1 MKKTDIALIIII
13 VSISAGLS
21 YWVANMTLGEANEK
35 PITVRTAE
43 EIQVGDTQVA
53 VDESVFSKDGINPT
67 VEINISGEDL
77 TSFIEAGDSGAP
89 AADGINAEE
98 NTIDTPVDGS

>member
-1 MKKTDIALIIII
+1 MKKTDIALIIVI

-21 YWVANMTLGEANEK
+21 YWIANMTLGQANDK

-43 EIQVGDTQVA
+43 EIQVGESQVA
-53 VDESVFSKDGINPT
+53 VDKEVFSKDGINPT
-67 VEINISGEDL
+67 VEVNISGEDL
-77 TSFIEAGDSGAP
+77 TSFIESNDGAP

-98 NTIDTPVDGS
+98 NTIDEPVDGS